1 MQDKAILEAILFS
14 SPEPIG
20 SKELME
26 LTGFTA
32 ARLKDCLESLSQ
44 DYEERGSALQVM
56 KVAGKHSL
64 LLREEYRDQAW
75 KLSPKQIPDA
85 ALRTASLIA
94 YHQPVVQSELVRTLG
109 SRVYEDVRLL
119 RSLNLLTVKKVGQ
132 TLELSTNNRFA
143 EYFGIEAKG
152 KKGVK
157 KWMEGRLE
165 VLE

>member
-14 SPEPIG
+14 SPEPVG
-20 SKELME
+20 NKELME
-26 LTGFTA
+26 LTDFTS
-32 ARLKDCLESLSQ
+32 ARLKDALKSLSQ
-44 DYEERGSALQVM
+44 DYDERESAIQVM
-56 KVAGKHSL
+56 RVAGKYSI
-64 LLREEYRDQAW
+64 LLREEYREQAW
-75 KLSPKQIPDA
+75 KLSPKQIPDN

-94 YHQPVVQSELVRTLG
+94 YHQPVAQSELVRTLG
-109 SRVYEDVRLL
+109 SRVYDDVRLL

-157 KWMEGRLE
+157 EWMENRLGTIE
-165 VLE
+165 